1 MMILTRNGRWAEA
14 EIRIEGDNNEE
25 LWGRHFFF
33 NKALEW
39 TTRSEEATAEVK
51 KIKK

>member
-1 MMILTRNGRWAEA
+1 MMILTRNGRREKT
-14 EIRIEGDNNEE
+14 EISSKSDNNKK